1 MKNSPIVVPLICLF
15 LFVSC
20 AKNKSQSFPNEMSE
34 MANAMREMVTQ
45 LVQARSDLKAGKTA
59 QLNFKSFHNYELTD
73 ESFNKPGL
81 EGMSQFLLTQSK
93 TFDTNPT
100 PKSYNN
106 VINACQSCHIYL
118 CPGPLDLINT
128 LNY

>member
-1 MKNSPIVVPLICLF
+1 
-15 LFVSC
+15 
-20 AKNKSQSFPNEMSE
+20 

-45 LVQARSDLKAGKTA
+45 LEQAKSDLKAGKTA
-59 QLNFKSFHNYELTD
+59 QLNFKSFHHNELTD

-93 TFDTNPT
+93 TFDKNPT
-100 PKSYNN
+100 AESYNN
-106 VINACQSCHIYL
+106 VIISCQSCHIYL
-118 CPGPLDLINT
+118 CPGPLELINT

>member
-1 MKNSPIVVPLICLF
+1 LKNSSLLVPLVCLS

-20 AKNKSQSFPNEMSE
+20 EKNKSQSFPNEMSE
-34 MANAMREMVTQ
+34 MAISMREMVTQ
-45 LVQARSDLKAGKTA
+45 LEQARANLKAGKTA
-59 QLNFKSFHNYELTD
+59 QLNFKSFHQYELTD

-81 EGMSQFLLTQSK
+81 EGMSQFLLRQSK

-100 PKSYNN
+100 PETYNN
-106 VINACQSCHIYL
+106 VINSCRSCHIYL

>member
-1 MKNSPIVVPLICLF
+1 MKNSLLLAPVLCLS
-15 LFVSC
+15 LFVYC
-20 AKNKSQSFPNEMSE
+20 GKNKSQNFPNEMSE

-45 LVQARSDLKAGKTA
+45 LEQARSDLKAGKTA

-81 EGMSQFLLTQSK
+81 ESMSQFLLTQSK
-93 TFDTNPT
+93 TFDKNPT
-100 PKSYNN
+100 AESYKN
-106 VINACQSCHIYL
+106 VIISCQSCHIYL
-118 CPGPLDLINT
+118 CPGPLELINT

>member
-1 MKNSPIVVPLICLF
+1 MKNSPLLVAVLCLS

-20 AKNKSQSFPNEMSE
+20 EKNKSQNFPNEMSE

-45 LVQARSDLKAGKTA
+45 LEQARSDLKAGKTA

-81 EGMSQFLLTQSK
+81 ESMSQFLLTQSK
-93 TFDTNPT
+93 TFDKNPT
-100 PKSYNN
+100 AESYNN
-106 VINACQSCHIYL
+106 VIISCQSCHIYL
-118 CPGPLDLINT
+118 CPGPLELINT

>member
-1 MKNSPIVVPLICLF
+1 MKNSPLLVAVLCLS

-20 AKNKSQSFPNEMSE
+20 GKNKSQNFPNEMSE
-34 MANAMREMVTQ
+34 MANTMREMVTQ
-45 LVQARSDLKAGKTA
+45 LVHARSDLKAGKTA
-59 QLNFKSFHNYELTD
+59 QLNFKSFHHNELTD

-81 EGMSQFLLTQSK
+81 EGISQFLLTQSK

-100 PKSYNN
+100 IESYNN
-106 VINACQSCHIYL
+106 VINACQSCHTYL
-118 CPGPLDLINT
+118 CPGPLELINT

>member
-1 MKNSPIVVPLICLF
+1 
-15 LFVSC
+15 
-20 AKNKSQSFPNEMSE
+20 

-59 QLNFKSFHNYELTD
+59 QLNFKSFYNYGLTD

-106 VINACQSCHIYL
+106 VINASY
-118 CPGPLDLINT
+118 T
-128 LNY
+128 SFSS

>member
-1 MKNSPIVVPLICLF
+1 MKNSLLLVPVLCLS
-15 LFVSC
+15 LFVYC
-20 AKNKSQSFPNEMSE
+20 GKNKSQNFPNEMSE

-45 LVQARSDLKAGKTA
+45 LEQAKSDLKADKTA
-59 QLNFKSFHNYELTD
+59 QLNFKSFHHYKLTD